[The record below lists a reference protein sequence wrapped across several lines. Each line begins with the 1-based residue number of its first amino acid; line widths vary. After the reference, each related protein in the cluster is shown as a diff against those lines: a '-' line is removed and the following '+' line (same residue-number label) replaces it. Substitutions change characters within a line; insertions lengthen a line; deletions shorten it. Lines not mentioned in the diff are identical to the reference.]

1 MAKWRGHCTLT
12 DLKISDIWDNISVYD
27 RMYLLEQTSLRMGDN
42 RKDIR
47 IWAHADWDKISRM
60 GFGHFLLKWNNEL

>member
-1 MAKWRGHCTLT
+1 MTH
-12 DLKISDIWDNISVYD
+12 LKISDIWDNISVYD

-47 IWAHADWDKISRM
+47 IWAHADWDQISRM
-60 GFGHFLLKWNNEL
+60 AFGHFLLKWNDEL